1 MVEIVISVAAKI
13 SEYLVAPMILPFT
26 YLCNYKSNFENLK
39 NEIGKLRVAR
49 ESVLHRVD
57 DAKRNGEDIEQKVEK
72 WLSDV
77 DKIMDAA
84 GQIIEDEERAKN
96 SRCFR
101 GLCPNLT
108 TCYQLSKKAAK
119 EMVVIAGVVQEQ
131 GNFDKA
137 FESRMSTLNDVLNA
151 LNNPN
156 VNMIGVYGMA
166 GVGKTKLVK
175 EAARLAKKD
184 KLFDEVVF
192 AEVSQISDIKKIQ
205 GQISDKMGLKFYE
218 ESESRRAR
226 RLCERLKKEKKILVI
241 LDNIWASLDFEKVGI
256 PFGDN
261 HKGFLNEREAW
272 NLFKKIS
279 GDYAE
284 NEDLQSIAKD
294 VAKACGCLPIA
305 IVTIARALRN
315 KSVFEW
321 KNALQELRRPSGRS
335 FTGVPAEAYS
345 TIELCYNHLEGEEL
359 KSTFLLCS
367 LMVHIQS
374 ATIQYLLSYGMGLGL
389 FGGIDRIEEAWNRVY
404 MLVNKLKT
412 SCLLLDGHTSEE
424 FSMHDVVRD
433 DLSVQQIPN
442 NFFIGMT
449 ELRVL
454 DFVAMHLPS
463 LPSSLCLLSNLQTLC
478 LDYGVFGDVS
488 IIGEL
493 KTLEIL
499 SFQGSNIEEFP
510 REIGQLT
517 RLRLL
522 NLAYCNLLK
531 VIPSNVLS
539 SLSRL
544 EELYMGYTFV
554 EWEIEGLNN
563 VRSKASLHELKQL
576 SYLTNL
582 EIQIQDANVL
592 SKGLLSKKLKR
603 YKIFIGDEWNW
614 SDQLQN
620 SRILKLKLNN
630 STWLKDDVFMQM
642 KGIEE
647 LYLDEMRGV
656 KNIVYDL
663 DREGFPKL
671 KHPQIQNNPYFLYV
685 IDSVKHV
692 PRDAFRALESLSL
705 SNLINLEKICHG
717 KLKAESFCKLTTLK
731 VKSCDKLSFIFSFSV
746 ARSLPQLQTIEVIA
760 CKNMKEIFAVLEFAQ
775 LRKLTLKSL
784 PHLRSFCSLL
794 KKSYTPERQQAP
806 LTIGS
811 SSNETAW
818 YETLISNLAKL

>member
-108 TCYQLSKKAAK
+108 TCYQFSKKAAK
-119 EMVVIAGVVQEQ
+119 EWCYE
-131 GNFDKA
+131 A

-175 EAARLAKKD
+175 EAPRLAKK
-184 KLFDEVVF
+184 
-192 AEVSQISDIKKIQ
+192 ISFLMRSCLQ
-205 GQISDKMGLKFYE
+205 
-218 ESESRRAR
+218 SESRRAR

-261 HKGFLNEREAW
+261 HKGCKVLMTARNPD
-272 NLFKKIS
+272 IS

-345 TIELCYNHLEGEEL
+345 TIELSYNHLEGEEL

-433 DLSVQQIPN
+433 VAISIAFRDQGVFSMNDGVFPRGLSDKEALKRCPAISLHNCKIDELLEGLECPQLKLLHMATEDLSVQQIPN

-592 SKGLLSKKLKR
+592 PKGLLSKKLKR

-760 CKNMKEIFAVLEFAQ
+760 CKNMKEIFAVV
-775 LRKLTLKSL
+775 
-784 PHLRSFCSLL
+784 
-794 KKSYTPERQQAP
+794 
-806 LTIGS
+806 
-811 SSNETAW
+811 
-818 YETLISNLAKL
+818 